1 MLRVFKVKGNSMLPT
16 LKEGD
21 YVVAFSRFWLRFLQM
36 KIGRLVIIQHP
47 EFGTMIK
54 RISAV
59 VNDGVYV
66 QGDNSLESIT
76 SDDIGA
82 IKKDQILGFVVYA
95 SKKK

>member
-1 MLRVFKVKGNSMLPT
+1 MLKVFRIKGDSMLPT

-59 VNDGVYV
+59 ETDGIYV

-76 SDDIGA
+76 ADDIGV
-82 IKKDQILGFVVYA
+82 IKQEQIIGLVIYD